1 MNMSFASITYLVNAK
16 CNEQC
21 IFCFNHWREDGYM
34 QNLLHK
40 QKMEVIDRIIALGPK
55 HFAFSG
61 GEPLLDNH
69 FRELVCHARKMA
81 PSVSLSVQTNA
92 TFLTRH
98 LARCM
103 KEQRI
108 GYFLVSLHG
117 PEKIHNA
124 VTRAPF
130 YCRTIDGINNAINVG
145 IPVVINTVVTK
156 QNIMALPAFLKELA
170 TLKISAVQLSALYAA
185 GSASASNSYIFP
197 TFGEQKNLVN
207 TLSHISLSYPLVF
220 HSFEKDVLDGTQWKT
235 DTCGAGNEEIAVMPN
250 GDVTLCPAWGKA
262 YGNLLRDEWKMIEGN
277 IKAMSAQDQAY
288 SCDDCTGC
296 LLSRKFTRQHQPHQ
310 YASKEEPLIQQ
321 QASAILP
328 CAR

>member
-1 MNMSFASITYLVNAK
+1 MNMPFASITYLVNAK

-21 IFCFNHWREDGYM
+21 VFCFNHWREDGYM
-34 QNLLHK
+34 QNLLHN
-40 QKMEVIDRIIALGPK
+40 QKIQVIGRIIALGQR
-55 HFAFSG
+55 HLAFSG
-61 GEPLLDNH
+61 GEPLLDSR
-69 FRELVCHARKMA
+69 FQELVCHARKLA
-81 PSVSLSVQTNA
+81 PSVSMSVQTNA
-92 TFLTRH
+92 TLLTRH
-98 LARCM
+98 VARCM

-117 PEKIHNA
+117 PERIHNT

-130 YCRTIDGINNAINVG
+130 YRRTIGGIKNAIDAN

-156 QNIMALPAFLKELA
+156 QNIIALPSFLKELA
-170 TLKISAVQLSALYAA
+170 SLGISAVQLSALYAA
-185 GSASASNSYIFP
+185 GSAAARDIF
-197 TFGEQKNLVN
+197 TSFGEQKRLVN
-207 TLSHISLSYPLVF
+207 TLPQINLPYPLVF
-220 HSFEKDVLDGTQWKT
+220 HAFEKDVLDGTQWQT
-235 DTCGAGNEEIAVMPN
+235 DACGAGNEEIAVMPN
-250 GDVTLCPAWGKA
+250 GDVTLCPAWEKA
-262 YGNLLRDEWKMIEGN
+262 CGNLLRDEWKMIERN

-296 LLSRKFTRQHQPHQ
+296 LLSRKFTRQHQLHQ